1 MDFVAQLQKE
11 HSRANT
17 DLIANSIA
25 NKPEALKKIIDIIYT
40 EKPPLPQRASW
51 LLPVVNNK
59 YPELLVPYISKFS
72 KTVVNFKVDG
82 IKRNILSVLEKHIIP
97 KKEQAK
103 LLDVCFNYLLSPQE
117 TVAVKVYAMQIIANI
132 CIEHPELKNELKVVI
147 NDQLPKNTAAFY
159 SRAYKIL
166 KTL

>member
-17 DLIANSIA
+17 DLIANSIG

-40 EKPPLPQRASW
+40 ETAPLPQRASW
-51 LLPVVNNK
+51 LLAVVNDK
-59 YPELLVPYISKFS
+59 YPELLLPHISRFS
-72 KTVVNFKVDG
+72 KTVNTFTIDG
-82 IKRNILSVLEKHIIP
+82 IKRNMLSVLEKHKIP
-97 KKEQAK
+97 KNEQGK
-103 LLDVCFNYLLSPQE
+103 LVDVCFNYLLSPEE

-132 CIEHPELKNELKVVI
+132 CLEHPEIKNELKVVI

-159 SRAYKIL
+159 SRAKKIL
-166 KTL
+166 KKI

>member
-1 MDFVAQLQKE
+1 MDFVAQLHKE

-17 DLIANSIA
+17 DLIANSIGNNA
-25 NKPEALKKIIDIIYT
+25 QLFKKIIDIIYN
-40 EKPPLPQRASW
+40 EEAPLPQRASW

-72 KTVVNFKVDG
+72 KTVVNFTVDG
-82 IKRNILSVLEKHIIP
+82 IKRNMLSVLEKHIIP
-97 KKEQAK
+97 KNEQGK
-103 LLDVCFNYLLSPQE
+103 LVNVCFDYLLSPDE

-132 CIEHPELKNELKVVI
+132 CVEHPELKNELKVVI
-147 NDQLPKNTAAFY
+147 NDQLLKNTAAFY
-159 SRAYKIL
+159 SRANKIL